1 MTFKPIAFA
10 AAACLAG
17 TLSSSAFAAPATS
30 SLCNAAGKVEVLS
43 RASSVDCGDGAA
55 QEMKA
60 LRKARGLYSNNVL
73 IDWKDKMAIETRIE
87 NRLRVLSQQQSATR
101 G

>member
-1 MTFKPIAFA
+1 MTFKTTAF

-17 TLSSSAFAAPATS
+17 TLSASALATPATL

-43 RASSVDCGDGAA
+43 RTSSVNCGDGAA

-60 LRKARGLYSNNVL
+60 LRKARALYSNNVL
-73 IDWKDKMAIETRIE
+73 IDWKDKMAIETRIDS
-87 NRLRVLSQQQSATR
+87 RLRDLSQQLRESR

>member
-1 MTFKPIAFA
+1 MTFKTIAFA

-17 TLSSSAFAAPATS
+17 ALSGTACAEPASGT
-30 SLCNAAGKVEVLS
+30 LCNAAGKVEVLS
-43 RASSVDCGDGAA
+43 RASSVDCGDGTA

-60 LRKARGLYSNNVL
+60 LRKARALYGSNL
-73 IDWKDKMAIETRIE
+73 HLDWKDKMAIESRIDS
-87 NRLRVLSQQQSATR
+87 RLRILSQQLRETR